1 MSLATWVCF
10 VSAIQ
15 NFVVPFF
22 AKQHN
27 FSLSDTTLMLGLLG
41 IVASGVQYYIQ
52 GIIIK
57 SMGPFIVTAFNP
69 VRMIIVTAL
78 ACIILSEQLF
88 LGSIIGAIVVVVGLY
103 LVVWGKSKEYKA
115 RNDMQQSPTKDN
127 TLQDQQQLPVTAP
140 TKESSDI

>member
-1 MSLATWVCF
+1 
-10 VSAIQ
+10 
-15 NFVVPFF
+15 
-22 AKQHN
+22 
-27 FSLSDTTLMLGLLG
+27 
-41 IVASGVQYYIQ
+41 
-52 GIIIK
+52 
-57 SMGPFIVTAFNP
+57 MGPFIVTAFNP

-103 LVVWGKSKEYKA
+103 LVVWVKSKEYKA